1 MSPSQHVLC
10 AGLQRRASLANTVP
24 GTFWA
29 LAFLLLPQH
38 ADHKSSVL
46 ESVLSGVYP
55 FRMIALKISTVQVSQ
70 AFNAAGIRP
79 GDPTLFPNVS
89 WDQVE
94 KGSLEEEESMS
105 RGM

>member
-1 MSPSQHVLC
+1 M
-10 AGLQRRASLANTVP
+10 P

-38 ADHKSSVL
+38 ADHMSSVL

-55 FRMIALKISTVQVSQ
+55 FRMIALNISSFQSLQ
-70 AFNAAGIRP
+70 ALNAAGLGP
-79 GDPTLFPNVS
+79 GDPTPFPDMS

-105 RGM
+105 KVM